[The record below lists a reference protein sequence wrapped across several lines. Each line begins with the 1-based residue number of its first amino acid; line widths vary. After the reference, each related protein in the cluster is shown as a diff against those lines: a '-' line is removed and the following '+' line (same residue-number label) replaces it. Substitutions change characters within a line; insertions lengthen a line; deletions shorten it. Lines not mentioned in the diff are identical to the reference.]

1 LTYFKKE
8 VLNKYYSDPDK
19 YKVTD
24 FNIQCSFFSLK
35 IDNNIQDYIP
45 VFLPELGML
54 PHKEQLHWKHYNIPP
69 KDGISKTYYRTMIEG
84 NWSEHPETPDSYFKY
99 KYKQFNNNWKKK
111 FGWDFYKPLAKESE
125 HYLDSLHT
133 PTTNSIK
140 SFCEQVL
147 AVVILTVDSINE
159 SRIGERLTLEPN
171 IKGISK
177 LDLFLKSKDAE
188 MPDMIEFLR
197 HLQNLRSGLIA
208 HRFSTSNKSVRK
220 SIEYFGLTE
229 ENRAEVANDIFIK
242 SVFTLNSLEK
252 HFLLT

>member
-1 LTYFKKE
+1 
-8 VLNKYYSDPDK
+8 
-19 YKVTD
+19 
-24 FNIQCSFFSLK
+24 
-35 IDNNIQDYIP
+35 
-45 VFLPELGML
+45 
-54 PHKEQLHWKHYNIPP
+54 
-69 KDGISKTYYRTMIEG
+69 
-84 NWSEHPETPDSYFKY
+84 
-99 KYKQFNNNWKKK
+99 
-111 FGWDFYKPLAKESE
+111 
-125 HYLDSLHT
+125 LDSLHT

-159 SRIGERLTLEPN
+159 SRIGERLTIEPN